1 MSRKE
6 LINIKS
12 QSLIKGTVILMTAG
26 VITKILGFGLRMYLV
41 RAVGDEGLG
50 LFQMVFPIFVTASI
64 IMTLGLPIAVAKF
77 VARSTAQKNYNHA
90 LQVFELAIITVLFSS
105 IIITFLFIKQADL
118 ICNLF
123 LDDNRTYYILL
134 AISPAL
140 FFTGLA
146 SIMRG
151 FFQGLRIMTPTAISR
166 IVEQVARLIATILIL
181 YKLTTAALEF
191 KVTGVALG
199 VSIGEVIA
207 FVILVAIFFYYLPQ
221 IQNKGHQPVKESKVT
236 ILSNLLKFGVPITCG
251 KLIASLMYTLEAVII
266 PGQLQAVG
274 YSTTAATSFYGQ
286 LSGMVQQ
293 LILLPTI
300 LTIALNS
307 NLVPAVSEAL
317 ADHNQARICSQ
328 AQQAIRLTFYFG
340 FLAIIV
346 LSLVPYQI
354 CELLFNCPAAG
365 EILQILAAAAIFLYL
380 AQIFSSILKG
390 LGQPIKVVRNSIIA
404 LVIELAIIQC
414 VIYVPTSLA
423 VPTICT
429 AISLRFII
437 TACLNYLT
445 INRQV
450 KLKLPIYHL
459 FVKPLLAGI
468 IVVVTLPLINRS
480 LYVLVNNR
488 WWSLLTAITISSL
501 LYLLVLLFTKGI
513 TKQDLQQVVKK

>member
-1 MSRKE
+1 MSSKE

-12 QSLIKGTVILMTAG
+12 QSLIKGTVILMIAG

-41 RAVGDEGLG
+41 RIIGDEGLG
-50 LFQMVFPIFVTASI
+50 LFQMVFPVFVTASI

-77 VARSTAQKNYNHA
+77 VARNTAQKKYNQA
-90 LQVFELAIITVLFSS
+90 LQIFELAIITVIFSS
-105 IIITFLFIKQADL
+105 IVITFLFIKQA
-118 ICNLF
+118 NLLSSVF

-166 IVEQVARLIATILIL
+166 IVEQIARLIATVFIL

-207 FVILVAIFFYYLPQ
+207 FIILVAIFFYYLPK
-221 IQNKGHQPVKESKVT
+221 IQNKGYQQIEESKIT
-236 ILSNLLKFGVPITCG
+236 ILSRLLKFGVPITCG
-251 KLIASLMYTLEAVII
+251 KLVASLMYTLEAVII

-307 NLVPAVSEAL
+307 NIVPAVSEAL
-317 ADHNQARICSQ
+317 AANNTNRISSQ

-340 FLAIIV
+340 FLAVVI

-354 CELLFNCPAAG
+354 CELLFDCPEAG
-365 EILQILAAAAIFLYL
+365 EILRILSIAAVFLYL
-380 AQIFSSILKG
+380 AQVFSSILKG

-404 LVIELAIIQC
+404 LVIELAIIQG
-414 VIYVPTSLA
+414 VIYGPTSLA
-423 VPTICT
+423 VTIICT

-437 TACLNYLT
+437 TACLNYTT
-445 INRQV
+445 INHQV
-450 KLKLPIYHL
+450 KLNLPIYHL
-459 FVKPLLAGI
+459 FIKPLLAG
-468 IVVVTLPLINRS
+468 VVVFITLPVINNS
-480 LYVLVNNR
+480 LYLLVNNR
-488 WWSLLTAITISSL
+488 WWSLLPAITISSL
-501 LYLLVLLFTKGI
+501 LYLLVLVLTKGI
-513 TKQDLQQVVKK
+513 TKQDWTQLVEK